1 MSVEQDV
8 IAIIKKK
15 VRIDRSEIGMD
26 DKLLD
31 LGLESLDAL
40 ELVFDIEEKFNI
52 EIPVNANDAN
62 IGGFETVGD
71 VVREVEKLI
80 ARKAYFPVHRVVVTG
95 LAAVTPLGHDAAS
108 YWAGLKKGEDGIRP
122 VESIP

>member
-1 MSVEQDV
+1 MTDVAKDV

-15 VRIDRSEIGMD
+15 VRVERSDIAMD
-26 DKLLD
+26 DKLQD

-40 ELVFDIEEKFNI
+40 ELVFDIEEKFNV

-71 VVREVEKLI
+71 VVHEVEKLV
-80 ARKAYFPVHRVVVTG
+80 AKKA
-95 LAAVTPLGHDAAS
+95 
-108 YWAGLKKGEDGIRP
+108 
-122 VESIP
+122 

>member
-1 MSVEQDV
+1 MSDV
-8 IAIIKKK
+8 AADVMAIIKRKMRVDK
-15 VRIDRSEIGMD
+15 ADITLD
-26 DKLLD
+26 DNLRE

-71 VVREVEKLI
+71 VVRGVEKVL
-80 ARKAYFPVHRVVVTG
+80 AQKA
-95 LAAVTPLGHDAAS
+95 
-108 YWAGLKKGEDGIRP
+108 
-122 VESIP
+122 

>member
-15 VRIDRSEIGMD
+15 IRVDRTEIGPD
-26 DKLLD
+26 DKLQE

-40 ELVFDIEEKFNI
+40 ELVFDIEEKFNV

-62 IGGFETVGD
+62 IGGFQTVGD
-71 VVREVEKLI
+71 VVRAVEKLV
-80 ARKAYFPVHRVVVTG
+80 AKKA
-95 LAAVTPLGHDAAS
+95 
-108 YWAGLKKGEDGIRP
+108 
-122 VESIP
+122 

>member
-1 MSVEQDV
+1 MTDVAQDV

-15 VRIDRSEIGMD
+15 ARVDRSEIGMD

-80 ARKAYFPVHRVVVTG
+80 ATKA
-95 LAAVTPLGHDAAS
+95 
-108 YWAGLKKGEDGIRP
+108 
-122 VESIP
+122 

>member
-15 VRIDRSEIGMD
+15 VRVERSEISTD
-26 DKLLD
+26 DKLQD

-62 IGGFETVGD
+62 IGGFQTVGD
-71 VVREVEKLI
+71 VVREVEKLV
-80 ARKAYFPVHRVVVTG
+80 AKKA
-95 LAAVTPLGHDAAS
+95 
-108 YWAGLKKGEDGIRP
+108 
-122 VESIP
+122 